1 MPALLPLINMPQSGS
16 FAMRGSSTILLVD
29 DDPNVLR
36 LLSDL
41 LTRDGYAVLP
51 CSSGAAAAA
60 SFRANGHI
68 DLLLT
73 DFQMPGM
80 TGIELANLLTATRPD
95 LAVLLVSGSPADDLP
110 LWELWRKKWCFL
122 SKPLNPSLLLK
133 TISYLCGPL
142 PNELQNGFLQS
153 AASSCSDA

>member
-1 MPALLPLINMPQSGS
+1 MPALLPSPAVPQSAPFVARS
-16 FAMRGSSTILLVD
+16 SSTILLVED
-29 DDPNVLR
+29 EPTVLR

-41 LTRDGYAVLP
+41 LTQHGYAVLP

-60 SFRANGHI
+60 SFRADGHI

-95 LAVLLVSGSPADDLP
+95 LSILLVSGFPADELP

-122 SKPLNPSLLLK
+122 PKPINPSLLLQ
-133 TISYLCGPL
+133 TVSYLCGPL
-142 PNELQNGFLQS
+142 PNELQKGLLERQ
-153 AASSCSDA
+153 AS